1 MKYVPHNLP
10 SWQHFTNSLFVE
22 REASCW
28 QDRSFSF
35 LFVSFVE
42 LLQRSLLCFNYL
54 SATFDGGIF
63 RLYPRCLK
71 YLQKASGYMCLFN
84 LSAQIKL
91 LLHLHV
97 KAFSHPSQGK
107 SLCKASVLPP
117 SKHNCS
123 PAGKMSPPGHAVPP
137 ECAAWAI
144 YCIPVACQASLGKSQ
159 GMYKAEEQAAIPRL
173 TPKISLSFL
182 SYNTDI
188 ADLIIETAPL

>member
-107 SLCKASVLPP
+107 SLCKASVLPHP
-117 SKHNCS
+117 NTTVLLQVKCPH
-123 PAGKMSPPGHAVPP
+123 
-137 ECAAWAI
+137 
-144 YCIPVACQASLGKSQ
+144 Q
-159 GMYKAEEQAAIPRL
+159 GMLCHLNVLPGPFTASPWPAKHHLGNPRGCTRRRNKQQYQGWL
-173 TPKISLSFL
+173 PK
-182 SYNTDI
+182 
-188 ADLIIETAPL
+188 